1 MKRLWI
7 DTDLALGAASGDV
20 DDGFALAVV
29 LAAPEVEILGIST
42 VTGNTDHESARR
54 SVADLLAAFGA
65 DARGIPV
72 VGPKE
77 AAPRIAGLPAGAS
90 LLALGPLSN
99 VMRAVEL
106 EPALPAA
113 IEVRAVGTVLRPWRH
128 PLLHAYCL
136 NTQCDRRAACAF
148 LALPWVRR
156 RVFPLDVVKALRIGW
171 RDLDRLTQLGE
182 AGAYLARYSRR
193 WLRQAPLRYFDLAFP
208 AWDLVAALDAVGELP
223 GARHSGDGQRLVAFD
238 HRAAKERFLELLSG
252 A

>member
-1 MKRLWI
+1 MRRLWI
-7 DTDLALGAASGDV
+7 DTDLALGAPAGDV
-20 DDGFALAVV
+20 DDGFALAAV
-29 LAAPEVEILGIST
+29 LKAPEVEILGIST

-54 SVADLLAAFGA
+54 SVTDLLAAFGA
-65 DARGIPV
+65 DARGIPL
-72 VGPKE
+72 VGPQE
-77 AAPRIAGLPAGAS
+77 AAPRIARLPVGAS

-136 NTQCDRRAACAF
+136 NTQRDRRAACAF
-148 LALPWVRR
+148 LALPWARR
-156 RVFPLDVVKALRIGW
+156 RVFPLDVVEALRIGW
-171 RDLDRLTQLGE
+171 GDLSRLARLG
-182 AGAYLARYSRR
+182 AGAAYLARHSRR
-193 WLRQAPLRYFDLAFP
+193 WLRQAPLRYFDLSFP

-223 GARHSGDGQRLVAFD
+223 GALYAGDRQRLVAFD
-238 HRAAKERFLELLSG
+238 ARAAKRRLFELLNG